1 MHNLNLFPQYS
12 GMCRVKISS
21 AHY

>member
-12 GMCRVKISS
+12 GMCRISISS